1 MVVYLAS
8 RPQKAFFPPVTCEGG
23 AKRQTLPNFF
33 SLLFQSDT
41 MDFFFFLPGAKAPA
55 AGLVL
60 RPLHCF

>member
-8 RPQKAFFPPVTCEGG
+8 RPQKAFFFPVTCEGG

-41 MDFFFFLPGAKAPA
+41 MDFFFLPGAKAP